1 MKPLR
6 KIISST
12 RERLGPRKGVRFE
25 DKLECGHIIKCSWFS
40 DKRRRCEQ
48 CLTDDSKTAWS
59 RKTSALRPAKAE
71 ATGVDVGGP
80 Q

>member
-6 KIISST
+6 KVINSSS
-12 RERLGPRKGVRFE
+12 ERLGPRMGMRYE
-25 DKLECGHIIKCSWFS
+25 DRLECGHAIKCTWFA
-40 DKRRRCEQ
+40 KRHRCEQ

-59 RKTSALRPAKAE
+59 RKTSALRPAQAE
-71 ATGVDVGGP
+71 GTVLDVGGP